1 MQEAPLVSDEIRDGY
16 VWKAQNCPTCEIA
29 PTKFVGKRGG
39 PSHRE
44 NLGVETD
51 IWRCGTCGL
60 IFPNPMPFPV
70 GGLRQ
75 HYEVDADDYFQAHDK
90 EGKLAAAVHLITQAE
105 GLLGR
110 LGKLLDVGVGRGELV
125 IAAKER
131 GWDVEGVE
139 PSETFADY
147 AEKHTG
153 IKIWRQPVEDLD
165 LPNDEFDLVVLS
177 AVLEHLYDPD
187 QVIKNLSG
195 ALKRGGLLY
204 LDVPNEKGLYFFV
217 GNAYQRLRGRKW
229 CVNLA
234 PTFSPFH
241 VFGFSPGSL
250 KILLR
255 KYGLEPKI
263 LNVYGGTSLV
273 PSLGGFMGS
282 LESYASKLVTL
293 ISKFGNLG
301 TYVETWAARK

>member
-1 MQEAPLVSDEIRDGY
+1 
-16 VWKAQNCPTCEIA
+16 
-29 PTKFVGKRGG
+29 
-39 PSHRE
+39 
-44 NLGVETD
+44 
-51 IWRCGTCGL
+51 
-60 IFPNPMPFPV
+60 MPIPV
-70 GGLRQ
+70 GGLGQ
-75 HYEVDADDYFQAHDK
+75 HYGVDADDYFQAHDK
-90 EGKLAAAVHLITQAE
+90 EGKLAAAVSLITQAE

-110 LGKLLDVGVGRGELV
+110 VGKLLDVGVGRGELV
-125 IAAKER
+125 FAAKER

-139 PSETFADY
+139 PSEAFADY

-153 IKIWRQPVEDLD
+153 IKIWRQPVEDSD
-165 LPNDEFDLVVLS
+165 LPDDEFDFVVLS

-204 LDVPNEKGLYFFV
+204 VDVPNEKGLYFLV
-217 GNAYQRLRGRKW
+217 GNAYQRLRGRDW
-229 CVNLA
+229 CVNVA

-263 LNVYGGTSLV
+263 LNVHGGTSLV
-273 PSLGGFMGS
+273 PTRGGFIGS

-293 ISKFGNLG
+293 ISNIRNLG
-301 TYVETWAARK
+301 TYIETWAVRK